1 MKFCIYFRNRLASV
15 LSIPILNMGFWT
27 LTPIWLCTTSILFIC
42 ELHGR
47 NRENPPRCHL
57 QSPFCNAQEGLVSHS
72 FNFKTVIYRNAGINA
87 ITNITIACCNADGCI
102 SNVTNDSSCMLPA
115 ACLFSIFF
123 AACRNAFTVL
133 AFLHFLKIC
142 SSKSPLPA
150 AWQLLAIFGSDWIPK
165 QTPSGGCEMGLNRN
179 KIPLLWQASKHAE
192 AVRQQAEQNA
202 SQARRSQQARGTW
215 NIRFW
220 CETQKIGNANN
231 KCKYGI
237 SIEWNTG
244 RELVSSQITTTFH
257 LFRVFVL

>member
-1 MKFCIYFRNRLASV
+1 MLMAVFLMSQMTA
-15 LSIPILNMGFWT
+15 
-27 LTPIWLCTTSILFIC
+27 
-42 ELHGR
+42 
-47 NRENPPRCHL
+47 
-57 QSPFCNAQEGLVSHS
+57 A
-72 FNFKTVIYRNAGINA
+72 
-87 ITNITIACCNADGCI
+87 ACCLLHVCFQYF
-102 SNVTNDSSCMLPA
+102 LRP
-115 ACLFSIFF
+115 
-123 AACRNAFTVL
+123 CRNAFTVL

-257 LFRVFVL
+257 LFRAFVL